1 MRETES
7 WPAWYYGPN
16 GASDVFDSADQV
28 PAGWHDHPSKV
39 GGKAA
44 PELPKIPGGSTDDT
58 KGEVDSQGNA
68 WDPEINTAS
77 KAKTATGLWQ
87 LLPGKKRPA
96 PVTLDL

>member
-1 MRETES
+1 MQETEN

-16 GASDVFDSADQV
+16 GASQVFNGADEV
-28 PAGWHDHPSKV
+28 PEGWQDHPSKV
-39 GGKAA
+39 DGKAP
-44 PELPKIPGGSTDDT
+44 PELPKIPGGSTDPTD
-58 KGEVDSQGNA
+58 VDSQGNA